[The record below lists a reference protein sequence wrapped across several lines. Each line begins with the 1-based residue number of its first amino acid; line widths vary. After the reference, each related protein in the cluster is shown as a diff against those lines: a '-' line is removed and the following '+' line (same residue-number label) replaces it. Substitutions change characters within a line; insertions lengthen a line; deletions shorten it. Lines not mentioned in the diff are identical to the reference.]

1 MPMPAALAMPTL
13 HLPRTPLTLSH
24 HEGDGALFPLRRRR
38 LPFILRARFH
48 ALASKSLKSCH
59 AALVGPLKDGV
70 SVENRGR
77 VFAGHSAWHSP
88 GIQWA
93 FNGSNLA
100 FRTFRVRGTLFFVD
114 RHGPV
119 SGWKLPNYNIR
130 RGEGAQAP
138 ADGLHACPWQQEPS
152 RILWTAPC
160 LWALRAGRRR
170 RGAPGASPR

>member
-1 MPMPAALAMPTL
+1 MPMPAALAMPPS
-13 HLPRTPLTLSH
+13 HLPRTPLTLPCHQLPWISSCTWYN
-24 HEGDGALFPLRRRR
+24 GGMRRRC
-38 LPFILRARFH
+38 LPFIMRGRFH

-59 AALVGPLKDGV
+59 SALVGPLKDGV

-119 SGWKLPNYNIR
+119 SGWKLPNYKIR
-130 RGEGAQAP
+130 M
-138 ADGLHACPWQQEPS
+138 
-152 RILWTAPC
+152 
-160 LWALRAGRRR
+160 GRRSTGS
-170 RGAPGASPR
+170 RGWIACMPLAAGAF